1 MTLRAFTDELT
12 TDSPAPGGGSVA
24 ALVGA
29 LGAALAAMVANLS
42 HPKKGFETK
51 LAELDRIA
59 VRGQELKERLLAA
72 VDADTA
78 AFDRLLEAMRLP
90 KGTLEEQAAR
100 EAAIATATVAAI
112 EVPLGVLE
120 ACPEIIEL
128 CLEVGSIGLQ
138 ASRSD
143 AGTGAQ
149 VARASAAGAYQNVCI
164 NLPGL
169 PDRDQARSLLQRA
182 DAAWDSAQELH
193 AKAEKEILG
202 GLRAAAEKS

>member
-1 MTLRAFTDELT
+1 
-12 TDSPAPGGGSVA
+12 
-24 ALVGA
+24 
-29 LGAALAAMVANLS
+29 
-42 HPKKGFETK
+42 
-51 LAELDRIA
+51 
-59 VRGQELKERLLAA
+59 
-72 VDADTA
+72 
-78 AFDRLLEAMRLP
+78 MRLP
-90 KGTLEEQAAR
+90 KGTPEEQAAR

-120 ACPEIIEL
+120 ACPEIIDL

-164 NLPGL
+164 NMPGL
-169 PDRDQARSLLQRA
+169 SDRSRAAALLQRA
-182 DAAWDSAQELH
+182 DVAWVRTQELH

-202 GLRAAAEKS
+202 GLRAAAEQR